1 MFAPYRTRTMPLK
14 VETCVAQH
22 LGDRAEQQDRVALFP
37 HPQRRGALMAVLADG
52 MGGHSGGAIAAE
64 QVVHKARELFDACAP
79 GAQAPRELLRA
90 VIDEAHLVIK
100 LVRFTSEQDPH
111 TTAAVLML
119 QPGRIDW
126 AHCGDSRIYHFRGD
140 RLVSRSL
147 DHSFVEEMVRQ
158 GRLSPQQAASHPQRN
173 VLMHC
178 LGGDRQPQVDYG
190 ATAPLARDDAIMLC
204 SDGLWSHFSDAE
216 MGGVLAAYA
225 PRQAAE
231 VLIARARERSAGEG
245 DNLSLIIIK
254 LTEEEAKPAA
264 PSPASRTPA
273 YSRG

>member
-1 MFAPYRTRTMPLK
+1 MSLK

-52 MGGHSGGAIAAE
+52 MGGHTGGAIAAE
-64 QVVHKARELFDACAP
+64 QVLHKARELFDVCAP
-79 GAQAPRELLRA
+79 GAEPPRELLRA

-126 AHCGDSRIYHFRGD
+126 AYCGDTRVYHFRGD
-140 RLVSRSL
+140 KLVSRSV
-147 DHSFVEEMVRQ
+147 DHSVVEELVRL
-158 GRLSPQQAASHPQRN
+158 GKLSPQQAANHPQRN

-178 LGGDRQPQVDYG
+178 LGGDRQPHVDYG
-190 ATAPLARDDAIMLC
+190 ETAPLAGNDVVVLC
-204 SDGLWSHFSDAE
+204 SDGLWGHFSDAE

-225 PRQAAE
+225 PREAAQ
-231 VLIARARERSAGEG
+231 VLIERARQRAGGEG
-245 DNLSLIIIK
+245 DNLSLAIIK
-254 LTEEEAKPAA
+254 LTEEKAKPAPA
-264 PSPASRTPA
+264 PAKPRAA
-273 YSRG
+273 FDRG

>member
-1 MFAPYRTRTMPLK
+1 MPLK
-14 VETCVAQH
+14 VDTCVAQH

-64 QVVHKARELFDACAP
+64 QVLHKAHELFDACAP
-79 GAQAPRELLRA
+79 GAQPPRELLRT

-100 LVRFTSEQDPH
+100 LTRFTTEQDPH

-140 RLVSRSL
+140 KLVSRSI
-147 DHSFVEEMVRQ
+147 DHSFVEELVRQ
-158 GRLSPQQAASHPQRN
+158 GRLTPQQALVHPQRS

-190 ATAPLARDDAIMLC
+190 ETAPLAGDDAVMLC

-216 MGGVLAAYA
+216 LGGVLAAHA
-225 PRQAAE
+225 PREAAE
-231 VLIARARERSAGEG
+231 LLIGRARERAAGEG
-245 DNLSLIIIK
+245 DNVSLVIVK
-254 LTEEEAKPAA
+254 LTEEKQKPVA
-264 PSPASRTPA
+264 PSATTPRPAFSRV
-273 YSRG
+273 

>member
-1 MFAPYRTRTMPLK
+1 MPLK
-14 VETCVAQH
+14 VDTCVAQH

-64 QVVHKARELFDACAP
+64 QVLHKAHELFDACAP
-79 GAQAPRELLRA
+79 GAEAPRDLLRA

-100 LVRFTSEQDPH
+100 LTRFTSEQDPH

-126 AHCGDSRIYHFRGD
+126 AYCGDSRIYHFRGD
-140 RLVSRSL
+140 RLQARSV
-147 DHSFVEEMVRQ
+147 DHSYVEELVRQ
-158 GRLSPQQAASHPQRN
+158 GRLNAHQALNHPQRN

-190 ATAPLARDDAIMLC
+190 ESAPLGGDDVFMLC
-204 SDGLWSHFSDAE
+204 SDGLWGYFSDAE
-216 MGGVLAAYA
+216 LGGVLAAYS
-225 PRQAAE
+225 PREAAQ
-231 VLIARARERSAGEG
+231 VLIERARDRAAGQG
-245 DNLSLIIIK
+245 DNLSLVIIK
-254 LTEEEAKPAA
+254 LNQEKTKPSPPPEKPATR
-264 PSPASRTPA
+264 PAF
-273 YSRG
+273 SRG